1 MEIKITETS
10 ITGKPKEIKKLLDA
24 TGGSNEQLVT
34 YKDLQKE
41 IKKATKGMVKW
52 KA

>member
-1 MEIKITETS
+1 MVIKGTPE
-10 ITGKPKEIKKLLDA
+10 EIKKLFDA
-24 TGGSNEQLVT
+24 IEVSKEQLVT

>member
-1 MEIKITETS
+1 MKIIGT
-10 ITGKPKEIKKLLDA
+10 PDEIKKLLDA
-24 TGGSNEQLVT
+24 IGGSKEQFVT

>member
-1 MEIKITETS
+1 MEIKV
-10 ITGKPKEIKKLLDA
+10 TGTPDEIKKLLDA
-24 TGGSNEQLVT
+24 IAGSKEQPVA